1 MTSVWVWVVFVLIF
15 ALVRLSAAEYVVY
28 VRFTAI
34 DDSLSLNPN
43 WCHYPLITQLS
54 QNSKISYMW
63 CDNRTR
69 NLIKGYQN
77 KTEPSTKLSVFGTLD
92 QHQQKTTTSQ
102 TTSNPSECHIEKF
115 LRKIKKIKYSPC
127 DLPWKKVLV
136 RRKATASLS
145 MDNLS
150 NFDKMFCSNG
160 SREAKWS
167 NSPFNRSLWRFE
179 GLLLAWFV
187 VSFTA
192 GVGLKL

>member
-1 MTSVWVWVVFVLIF
+1 MAKYLI
-15 ALVRLSAAEYVVY
+15 
-28 VRFTAI
+28 
-34 DDSLSLNPN
+34 
-43 WCHYPLITQLS
+43 CM
-54 QNSKISYMW
+54 YMW
-63 CDNRTR
+63 YDNLTR
-69 NLIKGYQN
+69 NLIKVYWTKN
-77 KTEPSTKLSVFGTLD
+77 ESYWKFPIFWKLRPTPTKDSTIQAK
-92 QHQQKTTTSQ
+92 
-102 TTSNPSECHIEKF
+102 SNPSECHIEKLKF
-115 LRKIKKIKYSPC
+115 LKRKKKYSPC